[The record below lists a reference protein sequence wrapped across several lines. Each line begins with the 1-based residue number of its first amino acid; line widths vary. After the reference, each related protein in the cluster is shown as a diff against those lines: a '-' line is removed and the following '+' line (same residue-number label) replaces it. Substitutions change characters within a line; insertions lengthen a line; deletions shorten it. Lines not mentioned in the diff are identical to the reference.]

1 MSDGSVVVE
10 VNVDDK
16 QAQKELNSIT
26 QKIERIS
33 EKLKEQNTGK
43 TEIVNQSAQ
52 LGAQLDVA
60 KAKLEYMKSG
70 QEFFTSDSILGQE
83 KNVSALQKE
92 FDAAADKL
100 DKANEKSEKPNA
112 D

>member
-33 EKLKEQNTGK
+33 EKLKDQNTGK

-52 LGAQLDVA
+52 LGAQLDAA
-60 KAKLEYMKSG
+60 KAKLEYMTRVFYIRFYSRTRKKCIC
-70 QEFFTSDSILGQE
+70 FTKRI
-83 KNVSALQKE
+83 
-92 FDAAADKL
+92 
-100 DKANEKSEKPNA
+100 
-112 D
+112 

>member
-70 QEFFTSDSILGQE
+70 QEFLHPILFSDKKKCICFTKRI
-83 KNVSALQKE
+83 
-92 FDAAADKL
+92 
-100 DKANEKSEKPNA
+100 
-112 D
+112 